1 MIDLASDKGAHV
13 DRRLRA
19 DQIVWVG
26 TVRADGRPHAVPV
39 WFWWDGDAILIF
51 TKADSQKARNL
62 GQNPNVVLA
71 LDDTK
76 GGGDVVIIER
86 TAELLSQ
93 SSAEVSPAAYFE
105 KYAAGIAGI
114 GTTPDQLMAD
124 YRQAIRVRPTRLV
137 SW

>member
-62 GQNPNVVLA
+62 SQNPNVVLA

-76 GGGDVVIIER
+76 GAATWRSSRER
-86 TAELLSQ
+86 RNSCRSHTLRWPRLPISRSTPPA
-93 SSAEVSPAAYFE
+93 SPASA
-105 KYAAGIAGI
+105 
-114 GTTPDQLMAD
+114 PP
-124 YRQAIRVRPTRLV
+124 PTN
-137 SW
+137 